1 MKKKVIAIV
10 AALLLTVGT
19 AFSQVILT
27 DEDFNNNRAQQDINE
42 IGVMVPRQNVAMD
55 QYKYVP
61 LGNGVLLLA
70 GLGAAYLVRKR
81 NEEYP
86 SVAACMPPRSKI
98 CNQLFFCVF
107 RMAPSDDRAMLFH
120 ENSSQPIHFLRFIFN
135 FVPLKNDTN

>member
-81 NEEYP
+81 KEE
-86 SVAACMPPRSKI
+86 
-98 CNQLFFCVF
+98 
-107 RMAPSDDRAMLFH
+107 
-120 ENSSQPIHFLRFIFN
+120 
-135 FVPLKNDTN
+135 